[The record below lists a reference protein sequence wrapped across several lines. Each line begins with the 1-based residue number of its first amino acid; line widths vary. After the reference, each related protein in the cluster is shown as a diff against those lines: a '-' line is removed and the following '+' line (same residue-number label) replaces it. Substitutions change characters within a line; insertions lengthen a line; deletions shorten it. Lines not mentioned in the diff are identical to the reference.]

1 MVFFRKPE
9 QSRQNWQGTVSKDLN
24 SWKVAADDEYYDD
37 GWPSA
42 PRMQAELI
50 EQLCVVRILSL
61 ED

>member
-1 MVFFRKPE
+1 M
-9 QSRQNWQGTVSKDLN
+9 SKDLN
-24 SWKVAADDEYYDD
+24 SWKDAADDEYYDD